1 MPLPKNRLGG
11 GGIGG
16 RGGRPQRKK
25 TFKTNVKGERN
36 TKRHKKGGGKG
47 SNTFTKFVCAFVAT
61 AFVSCAFI
69 FQKEEKKKKQEEEQV
84 RQRLRSKPMSITEHG
99 ACRMDCRFVSKKDI
113 KDALREGRLS
123 KRHLSFDQQKFAFE
137 KGRVRAIFAEN
148 EENETVSVVTVIDVE
163 TDHPCGPC

>member
-1 MPLPKNRLGG
+1 MNEWQQKGSSYGG
-11 GGIGG
+11 
-16 RGGRPQRKK
+16 
-25 TFKTNVKGERN
+25 
-36 TKRHKKGGGKG
+36 KKGGGKG

-123 KRHLSFDQQKFAFE
+123 KRHSSFDQQKFAFE

>member
-1 MPLPKNRLGG
+1 MPLPKNRSG

-25 TFKTNVKGERN
+25 TFKTNAKGERN
-36 TKRHKKGGGKG
+36 TKRRKKGGGKG
-47 SNTFTKFVCAFVAT
+47 TNTFTKFVCAFVAT

-69 FQKEEKKKKQEEEQV
+69 FQKEEKKKEQEEEQV
-84 RQRLRSKPMSITEHG
+84 RQRLRSKPMSTRNT
-99 ACRMDCRFVSKKDI
+99 APANDCRFVSKKDI
-113 KDALREGRLS
+113 KDALKEGRLS
-123 KRHLSFDQQKFAFE
+123 KRHSSFDRNKFAFE

-148 EENETVSVVTVIDVE
+148 EGNETVSVVTVIDVE